1 MNKIDFLE
9 RLEVYSEEE
18 VCKNLYQ
25 GNIFSRAIK
34 KSIRMIKYRPIKE
47 NNIKIMKE
55 YLSRNKIDCII
66 IHNGGYV
73 GDDLCNQMLQAAYEC
88 KEHTICRIYV
98 LHNDFE
104 KNFFAKLRFKSYDK
118 KICREATD
126 LVTVSNYT
134 KNRILSNS
142 YINKEIKVIY
152 NGLPESNSLTENQ
165 KENKICLNA
174 GHRNILML
182 GNFQQNKGQ
191 LKFIEAA
198 NIIKLR
204 NPNVYFTFIGNVYE
218 YFMKCCEQLKKYNLQ
233 NSSTIL
239 HGINNASEYMN
250 LFDAV
255 AVPSMYDES
264 FGLISVEA
272 MSKGVPVVAFACGG
286 IPEVLVDG
294 RDGYIVSVGDYK
306 GMADRLLE
314 IISDEE
320 KRKKMGQNGRD
331 DYIQKFS
338 VNAMKENY
346 YEIIEKYKKIL

>member
-1 MNKIDFLE
+1 
-9 RLEVYSEEE
+9 
-18 VCKNLYQ
+18 
-25 GNIFSRAIK
+25 
-34 KSIRMIKYRPIKE
+34 
-47 NNIKIMKE
+47 
-55 YLSRNKIDCII
+55 
-66 IHNGGYV
+66 
-73 GDDLCNQMLQAAYEC
+73 
-88 KEHTICRIYV
+88 
-98 LHNDFE
+98 
-104 KNFFAKLRFKSYDK
+104 
-118 KICREATD
+118 
-126 LVTVSNYT
+126 
-134 KNRILSNS
+134 
-142 YINKEIKVIY
+142 
-152 NGLPESNSLTENQ
+152 
-165 KENKICLNA
+165 
-174 GHRNILML
+174 
-182 GNFQQNKGQ
+182 
-191 LKFIEAA
+191 
-198 NIIKLR
+198 
-204 NPNVYFTFIGNVYE
+204 
-218 YFMKCCEQLKKYNLQ
+218 
-233 NSSTIL
+233 
-239 HGINNASEYMN
+239 MN